1 MSSCYNKIIGL
12 QTLFLY
18 MSADRI
24 RTDHN
29 MDDTGAVV
37 DAWCAA
43 ARDVY
48 LSIDCLVSDVIVYS
62 LPHPFSESNEQY
74 VHIATL
80 QQAALEAARH
90 SGADYF
96 FVRTLLT
103 PHTQSTIIHCFCP
116 LYRQTMNADNFLT
129 NPRTLQLLMEQDR

>member
-1 MSSCYNKIIGL
+1 
-12 QTLFLY
+12 

-37 DAWCAA
+37 DAWCAT
-43 ARDVY
+43 AREVY
-48 LSIDCLVSDVIVYS
+48 LSVDCLASDVIVYS

-80 QQAALEAARH
+80 QQTALEAARA

-103 PHTQSTIIHCFCP
+103 LHTQSTVYIVFVHFI
-116 LYRQTMNADNFLT
+116 
-129 NPRTLQLLMEQDR
+129 DR